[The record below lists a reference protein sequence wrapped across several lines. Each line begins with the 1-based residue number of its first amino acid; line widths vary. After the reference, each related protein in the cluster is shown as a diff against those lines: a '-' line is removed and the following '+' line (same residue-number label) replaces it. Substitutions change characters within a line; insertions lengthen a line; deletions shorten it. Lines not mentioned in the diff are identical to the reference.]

1 MVMNTSDFAEEP
13 QLRTCVMNKVV
24 WSNSYD
30 TEKTSFAIIAI
41 ILNGLSMPVIILMN
55 ALVVAAVKT
64 TPRLRTNYNFLLA
77 CLAGTD
83 LLVGIVVQPSFIAV
97 QINVL
102 RGISLEQFCQHEKEF
117 SYFAI
122 IPILSSFYHLTL
134 ISVERFVAIKHP
146 YRYTTVCTNRCLIT
160 AVAISWVMTSFRVCF
175 SMFNFFVIIF
185 CHISVY
191 FVSRRHECRIRSEQ
205 VSLQA
210 AADFAKEKKALK
222 TTRIIILTL
231 LLCILPPSVYGLFL
245 RIFSNSSNYIV
256 TVVHLSHPV
265 GCFKLIFDHS
275 TEGKRFNALPISERN
290 SSLNKPQTYRRG
302 RGSSCAFVYAVLVK
316 TSLRLQTNYNVVL
329 VC

>member
-122 IPILSSFYHLTL
+122 LPILSPFYHLTL

-146 YRYTTVCTNRCLIT
+146 YRYTTVCTNRRLIT
-160 AVAISWVMTSFRVCF
+160 AVAISWVMTCLPTVLHSLDERLQPIVRAFRVCF

-265 GCFKLIFDHS
+265 VS
-275 TEGKRFNALPISERN
+275 TFNLLNSVCNPFIYCYRNRTFRGKCVRLLKFRC
-290 SSLNKPQTYRRG
+290 TYQG
-302 RGSSCAFVYAVLVK
+302 TK
-316 TSLRLQTNYNVVL
+316 E
-329 VC
+329 

>member
-1 MVMNTSDFAEEP
+1 MNTSDFAEEP

-122 IPILSSFYHLTL
+122 LPILSSFYHVTL

-146 YRYTTVCTNRCLIT
+146 YRYTTVCTNRRLIT
-160 AVAISWVMTSFRVCF
+160 AVAISWVMTCLPTVLHSLDERLQPIVRAFRVCF

-191 FVSRRHECRIRSEQ
+191 FVSRRHESRIRS
-205 VSLQA
+205 SKCHCKPL
-210 AADFAKEKKALK
+210 
-222 TTRIIILTL
+222 LTL
-231 LLCILPPSVYGLFL
+231 P
-245 RIFSNSSNYIV
+245 RRR
-256 TVVHLSHPV
+256 
-265 GCFKLIFDHS
+265 KL
-275 TEGKRFNALPISERN
+275 
-290 SSLNKPQTYRRG
+290 
-302 RGSSCAFVYAVLVK
+302 
-316 TSLRLQTNYNVVL
+316 
-329 VC
+329 